1 MITCTGYNPAA
12 GRSVDE
18 YRKLDAGD
26 ESLAR
31 WKASLGLD
39 SASGGDKSG
48 PKVAL
53 VLLTRSLLSFIL
65 HLAHRSGPGADL
77 PYTS

>member
-1 MITCTGYNPAA
+1 M
-12 GRSVDE
+12 DE
-18 YRKLDAGD
+18 YKNLDAGD

-39 SASGGDKSG
+39 SASAGENNG

-53 VLLTRSLLSFIL
+53 YFIDSSFALIRSSP
-65 HLAHRSGPGADL
+65 SL
-77 PYTS
+77 PS